1 MKKIYV
7 AGKYSADNIIQGLH
21 NMREGMKASAK
32 ILKLGYAPFCP
43 FLDYQFSF
51 FEDITVEEY
60 YAYSMAWLEVSDE
73 VWVLPGREQSK
84 GVKAEIK
91 RAGELKI
98 PVNYL

>member
-7 AGKYSADNIIQGLH
+7 AGKYSADNIIQGLQ

-43 FLDYQFSF
+43 WLDYQFSF
-51 FEDITVEEY
+51 FEDITREEY

-73 VWVLPGREQSK
+73 VWVLPGWENSQ
-84 GVKAEIK
+84 GTKAEIK
-91 RAGELKI
+91 RAEELKI

>member
-1 MKKIYV
+1 MKRIYV
-7 AGKYSADNIIQGLH
+7 AGKYSSDNIIQGLQ

-51 FEDITVEEY
+51 FEDVTVEEY

-73 VWVLPGREQSK
+73 VWVLPGWEKSK
-84 GVKAEIK
+84 GTKAEIK
-91 RAGELKI
+91 RAKELDI
-98 PVNYL
+98 PVEYL